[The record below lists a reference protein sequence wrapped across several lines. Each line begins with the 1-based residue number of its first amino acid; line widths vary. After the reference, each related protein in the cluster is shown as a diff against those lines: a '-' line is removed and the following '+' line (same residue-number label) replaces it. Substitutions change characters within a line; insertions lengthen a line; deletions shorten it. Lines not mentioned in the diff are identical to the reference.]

1 MSKLNHF
8 DRFGQTT
15 STILHHYANWA
26 KTQNI
31 NYNIL
36 AVIHTL
42 SRYQTCTQKQICVL
56 WELPKQT
63 VSTTCSRLLLDG
75 VIEFLP
81 ADRLPDASDKR
92 EKRIQMTEQG
102 RIFATP
108 IIDRLD
114 AIEQSAID
122 EFGEQRA
129 LALIDELG
137 QFGGVLARAMKQTKQ
152 E

>member
-1 MSKLNHF
+1 MSGFNHF
-8 DRFGQTT
+8 DKFGQTT
-15 STILHHYANWA
+15 SSILHHYANWA
-26 KTQNI
+26 KTQRI

-42 SRYQTCTQKQICVL
+42 SRYQTCTQKQICLV

-63 VSTTCSRLLLDG
+63 VSTTCSRLLANGL
-75 VIEFLP
+75 IEF
-81 ADRLPDASDKR
+81 LPDASDKR
-92 EKRIQMTEQG
+92 EKLMQLTEQG

-122 EFGEQRA
+122 EFGEQRT
-129 LALIDELG
+129 LTLIDELG
-137 QFGGVLARAMKQTKQ
+137 QFGSVLARAMKQG
-152 E
+152 

>member
-1 MSKLNHF
+1 MSELNHF

-15 STILHHYANWA
+15 STILHHYAKWA
-26 KTQNI
+26 KTQDI
-31 NYNIL
+31 SYNIL

-42 SRYQTCTQKQICVL
+42 SRYHASTQKQICVL

-81 ADRLPDASDKR
+81 TNADKR
-92 EKRIQMTEQG
+92 EKRMQLTTEG
-102 RIFATP
+102 ITFAKP

-129 LALIDELG
+129 LALIDELE
-137 QFGGVLARAMKQTKQ
+137 QFGSVLAKTMKQG
-152 E
+152 